1 VRDDVTRQHLSLLVV
16 VILISQ
22 HTHTRSPILLR
33 SLILDDV
40 INPTPI
46 KYIIVIIKKK
56 RLVRVREWLVEGGRC
71 CSLILHRLVLVASCC
86 SLLGVSLVS
95 LVRECESFISS
106 SLWVE

>member
-22 HTHTRSPILLR
+22 HTHTHTRSPILLR

-56 RLVRVREWLVEGGRC
+56 RLV
-71 CSLILHRLVLVASCC
+71 
-86 SLLGVSLVS
+86 
-95 LVRECESFISS
+95 
-106 SLWVE
+106 